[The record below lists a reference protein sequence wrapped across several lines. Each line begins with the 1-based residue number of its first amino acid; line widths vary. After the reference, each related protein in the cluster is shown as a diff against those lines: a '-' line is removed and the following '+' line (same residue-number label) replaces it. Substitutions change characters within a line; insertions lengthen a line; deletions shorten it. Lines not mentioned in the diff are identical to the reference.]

1 PCVHLMCHLASEA
14 VHVGSPICSS
24 QWTMERTIGN
34 LGQEIHQ
41 PSDPFSNLAQQGI
54 QHCQVNALK
63 AMLPHLDPPK
73 NTNLH
78 ASANLGKGYILLAMH
93 DWYLTTIQGAEA
105 RVIAEYLSLPYAP
118 KICCWAH
125 LHLPNGQIAQSQFQE
140 LQKAPED
147 IHMAHNVKVWQSFR
161 FLLPLIFFLDLDTP
175 ECCHFTDVALITLYS
190 QPDVDLLKKSY
201 GVLASCTKPGEA
213 SLRVIK
219 ISDIRSVVAMILHR
233 PIIHGVAKERYF
245 LVEKTGMEIACF
257 GLEDDKE

>member
-1 PCVHLMCHLASEA
+1 
-14 VHVGSPICSS
+14 
-24 QWTMERTIGN
+24 MERTIGN

-147 IHMAHNVKVWQSFR
+147 IHMAHNVKVSLNGGDWIVEVQYFAR
-161 FLLPLIFFLDLDTP
+161 LVVMAAENLPVPDEDLDTP